1 MEPDE
6 YRRMFDL
13 EDRYWWFLAR
23 RELVRMLIEE
33 HVARWPPSFAVDV
46 GCGTGGPLA
55 AFSAAGGKWVGI
67 EQSPLAL
74 AFCRKR
80 GLSGLV
86 RASADNVP
94 LKSGCADLLLCLDVL
109 YHRNV
114 KDDRGVLSECFRV
127 MAPQGTAIITDSAL
141 NWLRGPHDEAVHTR
155 QRYRL
160 GEIASMI
167 EGAGFEIVKRT
178 YANSL
183 LFVPTVTH
191 RLARRFFPGTEARS
205 DIVDVPR
212 ALERILSAIQAGERW
227 LLRRMSLPIGTTV
240 VIVARKS

>member
-6 YRRMFDL
+6 YQRMFDL

-33 HVARWPPSFAVDV
+33 HVALWPPLLAVDV

-55 AFSAAGGKWVGI
+55 ALSAVGGTWVGI

-74 AFCRKR
+74 ALCRKR
-80 GLSGLV
+80 QLPGLV
-86 RASADNVP
+86 QASADAVP
-94 LKSGCADLLLCLDVL
+94 LQSGRADLLVCLDVL

-127 MAPQGTAIITDSAL
+127 MAPQGMAIITDSAL

-160 GEIASMI
+160 GEFASMV
-167 EGAGFEIVKRT
+167 EAAGFEIVKRT

-183 LFVPTVTH
+183 LFVPMVTL

-212 ALERILSAIQAGERW
+212 ALARILSAVQAGERW
-227 LLRRMSLPIGTTV
+227 LLRRMSLPLGTTV
-240 VIVARKS
+240 VIVARKP

>member
-1 MEPDE
+1 
-6 YRRMFDL
+6 
-13 EDRYWWFLAR
+13 
-23 RELVRMLIEE
+23 
-33 HVARWPPSFAVDV
+33 
-46 GCGTGGPLA
+46 
-55 AFSAAGGKWVGI
+55 
-67 EQSPLAL
+67 
-74 AFCRKR
+74 
-80 GLSGLV
+80 
-86 RASADNVP
+86 
-94 LKSGCADLLLCLDVL
+94 
-109 YHRNV
+109 
-114 KDDRGVLSECFRV
+114 
-127 MAPQGTAIITDSAL
+127 
-141 NWLRGPHDEAVHTR
+141 
-155 QRYRL
+155 
-160 GEIASMI
+160 MI